1 MGAVRFDIEAG
12 HRQKEEI
19 YALDTVEG
27 VHCLLRDYHEI
38 SERRYKGDLAAVDI
52 LIDLGRAIKR
62 ARLTPRQ
69 REAMNLYYIRCLTQE
84 EAADV
89 MGIEQHT
96 LTAHLRGGVK
106 KVAAVFARWKY
117 GTE

>member
-69 REAMNLYYIRCLTQE
+69 REAMNLYYLKCLTQE
-84 EAADV
+84 EGAEV
-89 MGIEQHT
+89 MGVSQKT
-96 LTAHLRGGVK
+96 FDQHLRGGVK
-106 KVAAVFARWKY
+106 KVTAVFKRWQY
-117 GTE
+117 GAS